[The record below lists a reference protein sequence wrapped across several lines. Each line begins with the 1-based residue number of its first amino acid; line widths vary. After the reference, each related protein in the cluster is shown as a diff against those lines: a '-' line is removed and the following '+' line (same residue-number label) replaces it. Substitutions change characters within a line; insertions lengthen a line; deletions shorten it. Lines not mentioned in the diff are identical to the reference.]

1 MGIDGILNVNKPEG
15 KTSFDVVAWLRRVTG
30 ERRVGH
36 AGTLDPIATGV
47 LPVCFGQGT
56 RVVQFLAD
64 SSKTYLAQIELGV
77 TTDTFDREGKVTQR
91 GETDDVTVDQIRGA
105 LANFCGVIEQVP
117 PIYSAL
123 KYHGRRYYE
132 LARAGIPIEP
142 KSRKVEITGLELIDC
157 QLPLVTVKLECG
169 KGTYIRSLAHD
180 LGQYLGCGAYLKNLT
195 RLQYGHFH
203 IEDALDLP
211 QIEDAFGQGALEGL
225 FYPIDIPFSGWRT
238 AIVDKKNEAAIR
250 NGQSLSLG
258 EECWTSGECCC
269 AYSHDGRFI
278 AVLRFISDRKL
289 WHPEKVFFV

>member
-15 KTSFDVVAWLRRVTG
+15 RTSFDVVAWLRRVTG

-36 AGTLDPIATGV
+36 AGTLDPTATGV
-47 LPVCFGQGT
+47 LPICFGQGT
-56 RVVQFLAD
+56 RVVQFLAN

-77 TTDTFDREGKVTQR
+77 ATDTFDREGKVTQR
-91 GETDDVTVDQIRGA
+91 GEPGDVTVAQIEEA
-105 LANFCGVIEQVP
+105 LATFRGVIEQVP

-142 KSRKVEITGLELIDC
+142 KSRQVEITSLELIDC
-157 QLPLVTVKLECG
+157 QLPLVTVKVECG

-195 RLQYGHFH
+195 RLQYGHFR

-211 QIEDAFGQGALEGL
+211 QIEDAFQRGVLKEL
-225 FYPIDIPFSGWRT
+225 FYPVDIPFSGWRK

-258 EECWTSGECCC
+258 EECWPSWECCC

-278 AVLRFISDRKL
+278 AVLRFIPDKKL
-289 WHPEKVFFV
+289 WHPEKVFFI